1 MKIIITGVP
10 GTGKTDVARLVAE
23 RLEVEYIGKDF
34 FEGFVIGYDEK
45 RDSKVV
51 DQVAASEKLNQMDG
65 FVADTHLPLKI
76 SGAKV
81 FTLRCK
87 PSELK
92 KRLKRRGWN
101 EKKVAENIQAE
112 IFNECAGGE
121 EIDTTNRDPIEVAE
135 EIVREIKEVLS

>member
-10 GTGKTDVARLVAE
+10 GTGKTDVARLVAD
-23 RLEVEYIGKDF
+23 RLDLEYIGREF
-34 FEGFVIGYDEK
+34 FGNFEVGYDEK
-45 RDSKVV
+45 RESKII

-65 FVADTHLPLKI
+65 FVSDTHLPLKVD
-76 SGAKV
+76 GAKV
-81 FTLRCK
+81 FTLRCE

-92 KRLKRRGWN
+92 RRLKRRAWN
-101 EKKVAENIQAE
+101 ESKIAENLQAE

-135 EIVREIKEVLS
+135 EIVREIKEVDS